1 MSRNLRHKQSPPVLA
16 KKSIKR
22 PIAGDNSS
30 DDDYAG
36 VDLISDTEEDEPD
49 VEVAE
54 EQAIIESEEDNNDDA
69 VLQPDNDDD
78 QSSWAGFDLD
88 DEPTFGGG
96 DPHFDEQTSRTSTP
110 NMYAEATAWE
120 ATSNRRV
127 RFDLSDSDSS
137 DTEVNIFPDIF
148 LDQNSLDPQFRQTIE
163 NDHNND
169 NDDPPSDE
177 GSYWDFRGDEIHVME
192 SAEVEKDEEDE
203 ESDGSTGSSG
213 YESV

>member
-1 MSRNLRHKQSPPVLA
+1 MSRNLRRKQTPPVFV
-16 KKSIKR
+16 KKSIKK
-22 PIAGDNSS
+22 PLASYNLS

-36 VDLISDTEEDEPD
+36 VDLISDSEEDEPD

-54 EQAIIESEEDNNDDA
+54 EQAIIESEEDDNDNA

-88 DEPTFGGG
+88 EEPTFRGG
-96 DPHFDEQTSRTSTP
+96 DPLFNEQISRTSTP

-120 ATSNRRV
+120 ATTSRRV

-137 DTEVNIFPDIF
+137 DTEVNAFPDIF
-148 LDQNSLDPQFRQTIE
+148 LDQNSLDPQFRRTIE
-163 NDHNND
+163 NDYNND
-169 NDDPPSDE
+169 NDDPLSDE
-177 GSYWDFRGDEIHVME
+177 GSYWDFRGDEVDVTE
-192 SAEVEKDEEDE
+192 TVGDDDSED
-203 ESDGSTGSSG
+203 STGSSG

>member
-16 KKSIKR
+16 KKSIQK
-22 PIAGDNSS
+22 PLASDHSS

-54 EQAIIESEEDNNDDA
+54 EQAIIESEEDDNDDN
-69 VLQPDNDDD
+69 VLQPDNDED

-96 DPHFDEQTSRTSTP
+96 DPLFDEQITRTSTP

-120 ATSNRRV
+120 VTNSRRV

-163 NDHNND
+163 NDYNND
-169 NDDPPSDE
+169 NDDPPSSE
-177 GSYWDFRGDEIHVME
+177 GSYWDFRGDEVDMTE
-192 SAEVEKDEEDE
+192 NVEVEDDE